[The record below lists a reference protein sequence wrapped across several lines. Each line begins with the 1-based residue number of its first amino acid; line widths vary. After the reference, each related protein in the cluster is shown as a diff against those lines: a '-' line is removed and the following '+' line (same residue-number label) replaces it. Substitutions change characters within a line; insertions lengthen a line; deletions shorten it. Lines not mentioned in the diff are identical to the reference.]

1 MYNTNDRVGV
11 SQVNLLVS
19 KELRWIFREQPTD
32 DYGID
37 AHIEVHDG
45 DYATGKLIA
54 LQIKS
59 GPSYFKE
66 VSDDSIVFRGEEKHL
81 SYWTKHSLPVIIVL
95 FNPDTSECIW
105 EHVSKEKI
113 TKTSGEKWK
122 ILIPRNNLFNKDSR
136 AALRVVAD
144 NQSEYERRLNSL
156 VLSKTW
162 MKEIKMGNDVVLEA
176 EEWVNKTSGKGSITL
191 KIIDTNTMKEKT
203 VIDWSFLVFFPGQM
217 YVDVFGKIFPW
228 AEIQIDKDF
237 YEDYDMD
244 RFLEEECPYDTEAD
258 EYVYLGDEIFESWKE
273 CQDEM
278 RSYASGAGEVEYY
291 RLKLTLNDLGTTF
304 LKLDEYLEGE
314 NIYAFVSKDNIE

>member
-19 KELRWIFREQPTD
+19 KELCWIFREQPTD

-37 AHIEVHDG
+37 AHIEIHDG
-45 DYATGKLIA
+45 VYATGKLIA

-66 VSDDSIVFRGEEKHL
+66 CSADNVVFRGEEKHL
-81 SYWTKHSLPVIIVL
+81 SYWAKHSLPVIIVL
-95 FNPDTSECIW
+95 FNPDTNECIW

-113 TKTSGEKWK
+113 TKTSDERWK
-122 ILIPRNNLFNKDSR
+122 ILIPKKNILNASAK
-136 AALRVVAD
+136 AALQSLAD

-156 VLSKTW
+156 ILSKAW
-162 MKEIKMGNDVVLEA
+162 MREIEIGNDVILEA

-191 KIIDTNTMKEKT
+191 KIIDNDTMREKA

-228 AEIQIDKDF
+228 AEIQIDENF
-237 YEDYDMD
+237 YSDYDME
-244 RFLEEECPYDTEAD
+244 RFLEEQCPYDKEKGD
-258 EYVYLGDEIFESWKE
+258 YIFLGKEIYENWKE
-273 CQDEM
+273 RQGVI
-278 RSYASGAGEVEYY
+278 RPYKNGAGEVDFF

-304 LKLDEYLEGE
+304 LKIDKYLEGE
-314 NIYAFVSKDNIE
+314 NFYAFFNKDNIE